1 MSGRGERGR
10 GRGGGRG
17 RGEPGRG
24 GAPAYGQQR
33 GGGPPQ
39 GGRGTGPPSRGPPS
53 GFRGGPGPRGGPR
66 GGSAFTPPPPPV
78 APPPLG
84 PATLDQRISTIQK
97 GVEKFKNLSKA
108 PEHPLRPGFGTAGTS
123 ITVRANFFA
132 LKFAK
137 NLIIHEYKIEITPK
151 TDLARLK
158 GRIIESLEQ
167 SPQYAQYK
175 PFVAHDKSE
184 KLVAARA
191 LPQPLIV
198 EVNLIEEGETSA
210 RPNARKYRVEITKTV
225 ELDTN
230 DLSKCVLTCFL
241 IGDLP
246 FSPGMLT
253 EIQPTETSIPD
264 PSFLPSTSSSKRA
277 ALELVS
283 GWGGIDT
290 SSVQH
295 RPIWGV
301 ALKRGEDILRL
312 SDRFGRP

>member
-17 RGEPGRG
+17 RGDTGRGAAPGQGPQRG
-24 GAPAYGQQR
+24 GAPPQGPR
-33 GGGPPQ
+33 GGGPPPR
-39 GGRGTGPPSRGPPS
+39 GGPS

-66 GGSAFTPPPPPV
+66 GGGPAFTPPPPPV

-97 GVEKFKNLSKA
+97 GVEQFKNISRG

-123 ITVRANFFA
+123 IIVRANFFA

-184 KLVAARA
+184 KMVAARA
-191 LPQPLIV
+191 LPQPLVV
-198 EVNLIEEGETSA
+198 EVNLIEEGETAA

-230 DLSKCVLTCFL
+230 DLSKSVPTCFH
-241 IGDLP
+241 IGD
-246 FSPGMLT
+246 
-253 EIQPTETSIPD
+253 
-264 PSFLPSTSSSKRA
+264 
-277 ALELVS
+277 
-283 GWGGIDT
+283 
-290 SSVQH
+290 
-295 RPIWGV
+295 
-301 ALKRGEDILRL
+301 
-312 SDRFGRP
+312 